1 LGCGSAIPT
10 LRRNATAQYI
20 KVQERH
26 FLIDCAEGT
35 QLQLRRYE
43 APVQR
48 LHAIFISHLHGDH
61 YLGLMGLLSTMHLL
75 GRKKSLLLCGPPEL
89 KEIIDFQMHV
99 GKTTLAFELIFVPLI
114 LNERQLVFEDNLLEV
129 LSFPLKH
136 RIPCWGFRINE
147 KPVRKKLN
155 KEIIAK
161 HKIPV
166 AWIKRII
173 EGQDFVDEQ
182 GAVLPNTEITLNAPA
197 PKSYAYCSDTA
208 YDERIVEFISGADL
222 LYHEATFADA
232 HVKRA
237 KETFHSTGS
246 EAAEIARLAKVGRL
260 VIGHYSARYH
270 SPYEIL
276 NEAKLVFE
284 QTFAAEDG
292 LVFSV

>member
-20 KVQERH
+20 HVQERH

-35 QLQLRRYE
+35 QLQLRKFE
-43 APVQR
+43 APLQR

-75 GRKKSLLLCGPPEL
+75 GRKKSLILCGPPEL

-99 GKTTLAFELIFVPLI
+99 GKTTLAFELIFVPL
-114 LNERQLVFEDNLLEV
+114 LSNELTLLYEDNLLEV
-129 LSFPLKH
+129 FSFPLKH
-136 RIPCWGFRINE
+136 RIACWGFRINE

-155 KEIIAK
+155 KQIIAQY
-161 HKIPV
+161 KIPV

-182 GAVLPNTEITLNAPA
+182 GVVIPNSQITLDSKAPR
-197 PKSYAYCSDTA
+197 SYAYCSDTA
-208 YDERIVEFISGADL
+208 YDERIVEFIAGADL
-222 LYHEATFADA
+222 LYHEATFAEA
-232 HVKRA
+232 HAKRA
-237 KETFHSTGS
+237 KETFHSTGK
-246 EAAEIARLAKVGRL
+246 EAAEIARMAKVGRL
-260 VIGHYSARYH
+260 IVGHYSARYK
-270 SPYEIL
+270 SPNEIV
-276 NEAKLVFE
+276 NEARLVFE